1 MMTDSK
7 PEECHVCFDNYDEA
21 QQRPRTLPCG
31 HTFCSECIG
40 KRIRNFKLAC
50 PSCRAEHR
58 ATAATW
64 FPINYSTE
72 ELIRKIKCIQSTS
85 VGAVSTEPQDCS
97 RNISK
102 TLKSMVQEQKS
113 TLSTLITDCDE
124 VLSQLDKYQQLLSM
138 WKAQHYHLHH
148 RLSDLVEQNNAA
160 IKLLEQEDDSVMNM
174 TTKGKTGKK
183 QLQAMLECLDKLK
196 TAEEIS
202 RTTGEADQCHEE
214 AEDWLLTCHQLF
226 PDVNTVNNSLKV
238 QEGIKTALN
247 TMNAEK
253 AATDASIHQGD
264 LASNIMEKVDII
276 TGNILVSNFN
286 HSDVVGILEPSS
298 TMAFLDLAWGGSTKG
313 RVYIR
318 LRADTGLGRQFMSLC
333 TGNRGSSY
341 LNTKLFR
348 VGNKGWQGKCVK
360 GGDSKHNTQAAAPP
374 LTDQLE
380 QYQRSRSAGT
390 VCSPWGLTTSQ
401 FIISTRS
408 HTHGCQWDYVF
419 GKVVSG
425 LDIVREAVNHMN
437 ILEVTVVDCGV
448 VLAL

>member
-1 MMTDSK
+1 MTFDELISLIIS
-7 PEECHVCFDNYDEA
+7 VCLF
-21 QQRPRTLPCG
+21 LSV
-31 HTFCSECIG
+31 SE
-40 KRIRNFKLAC
+40 
-50 PSCRAEHR
+50 R
-58 ATAATW
+58 ATV
-64 FPINYSTE
+64 NQQVKHLKVMNGS
-72 ELIRKIKCIQSTS
+72 IKKLVEAGQ
-85 VGAVSTEPQDCS
+85 VVAVQRDRSGLSSSRITLQDG
-97 RNISK
+97 
-102 TLKSMVQEQKS
+102 
-113 TLSTLITDCDE
+113 
-124 VLSQLDKYQQLLSM
+124 QL
-138 WKAQHYHLHH
+138 HLHT
-148 RLSDLVEQNNAA
+148 
-160 IKLLEQEDDSVMNM
+160 LLHQSPP
-174 TTKGKTGKK
+174 THSYS
-183 QLQAMLECLDKLK
+183 LQ
-196 TAEEIS
+196 
-202 RTTGEADQCHEE
+202 
-214 AEDWLLTCHQLF
+214 
-226 PDVNTVNNSLKV
+226 
-238 QEGIKTALN
+238 
-247 TMNAEK
+247 
-253 AATDASIHQGD
+253 
-264 LASNIMEKVDII
+264 
-276 TGNILVSNFN
+276 